1 MKREKLKELNGKRR
15 TFQGF
20 FVRYGTKNN
29 WYGFP
34 VKTLLFKDITKGTGK
49 ILTDHLWFNKT
60 KGFEKLGKLNEGDL
74 VQFNARI
81 REYVKGHVNYRK
93 MIDDKLIDYHL
104 SHPTKIK
111 LVKKSHCSD

>member
-34 VKTLLFKDITKGTGK
+34 VKTLLFKDIINGTGK

-74 VQFNARI
+74 TQFDARI
-81 REYVKGHVNYRK
+81 REYVKGYVNYHK
-93 MIDDKLIDYHL
+93 MIDDRCIDYRL

-111 LVKKSHCSD
+111 LVKKTPYSD